1 MYENLFIAALPTI
14 RFMFAVYGCV
24 MVSAYVVRFILNVL
38 VFVISIIKKNNIR
51 HSTFSMLKY
60 FAFCIITTVFYFVA
74 SPEVFGALSMSLGH
88 FFMPIC
94 GSKEYTLTNFLINTN
109 LKGQSVYDLLLN
121 TKLCINSNNNEE
133 HQGKEHSNIQN
144 NENFSHYTTKKK

>member
-1 MYENLFIAALPTI
+1 MYENLFMAALPTI

-24 MVSAYVVRFILNVL
+24 MLSAYVVRFILNVL

-109 LKGQSVYDLLLN
+109 LKGQSVYDLLL
-121 TKLCINSNNNEE
+121 TQSQEVMYVCK
-133 HQGKEHSNIQN
+133 GAK
-144 NENFSHYTTKKK
+144 TTYKHKK